1 MARYATFMRT
11 DSFGGPI
18 TMSASL
24 RDIRV
29 YTTFPHD
36 CSYLEGQQATTLF
49 IDPRQKISP
58 ELYTHLSLIGF
69 RRSGDH
75 IYRPHCAR
83 CNACIASR
91 IPVTAFKRS
100 KSQKRVWRRNAD
112 IRFEETDDI
121 FDSQTFDVYCRYIR
135 ARHSDGDMFP
145 PDETQYR
152 SFLNNGLG
160 NTRYFRMMSN
170 DELLGVMV
178 SDQMQ
183 DGLSAI
189 YTFYEPTEEARSL
202 GTLAVLF
209 QIELTKQL
217 GLDHVYLGYWIQ
229 SCQKMNYKAKFKP
242 LELLVGGQWQRR
254 EQLPQG
260 GDPAITLVHL

>member
-1 MARYATFMRT
+1 MT
-11 DSFGGPI
+11 
-18 TMSASL
+18 ASL

-49 IDPRQKISP
+49 IDPRQNISP

-83 CNACIASR
+83 CTACIASR
-91 IPVTAFKRS
+91 IPVSAFVPS
-100 KSQKRVWRRNAD
+100 KSQKRVRRRNAD
-112 IRFEETDDI
+112 VRFEETDNI
-121 FDSQTFDVYCRYIR
+121 FDAKTFDVYCRYIR
-135 ARHSDGDMFP
+135 ARHADGDMHP
-145 PDETQYR
+145 PDEAQYR

-160 NTRYFRMMSN
+160 NTRYFRMMLG

-178 SDQMQ
+178 SDQML

-189 YTFYEPTEEARSL
+189 YTFYEPSEEARSL

-209 QIELTKQL
+209 QVEMAQQL
-217 GLDHVYLGYWIQ
+217 GLEYVYLGYWIQ
-229 SCQKMNYKAKFKP
+229 NCDKMNYKAKFRP
-242 LELLVGGQWQRR
+242 LEILVGGQWQRR
-254 EQLPQG
+254 EQLPRG
-260 GDPAITLVHL
+260 GNNSVAVIHVQDRHQSAF